1 MSKDKENKANTKKS
15 KPKNIEKNKGKID
28 ERLDDINKL
37 NNVPARIN
45 TDNHTKYDKYTLKDI
60 LESNAVKTVAKALA
74 SFMDQS
80 KINDIAKN
88 KIRNKE
94 LDNEV
99 KLRKLDIEA
108 ESQEYKHIRGFDI
121 RNKTFSI
128 VMLIIVIIAT
138 VLLKYFEI
146 LGRDEAKTIII
157 IALTI
162 SMTSNIDFIKKLF
175 TKKKDD

>member
-88 KIRNKE
+88 QIMKLNYENSILKQK
-94 LDNEV
+94 V
-99 KLRKLDIEA
+99 KNINILEDL
-108 ESQEYKHIRGFDI
+108 
-121 RNKTFSI
+121 T
-128 VMLIIVIIAT
+128 
-138 VLLKYFEI
+138 FEI
-146 LGRDEAKTIII
+146 KHFL
-157 IALTI
+157 L
-162 SMTSNIDFIKKLF
+162 LC
-175 TKKKDD
+175 